1 MSLVDAVIVLLWSVA
16 GFTLQGA
23 VGFGMGLLSSPVF
36 MLIDPRLVP
45 GPVLASTMVFTLA
58 LTARERHA
66 IDVRGFRWAM
76 IGRVVG
82 TAPAAA
88 LLALLPADEL

>member
-58 LTARERHA
+58 GASRDRRTGVPLG
-66 IDVRGFRWAM
+66 DDWACCRD
-76 IGRVVG
+76 GTGCRVACVASG
-82 TAPAAA
+82 
-88 LLALLPADEL
+88 